1 MHSVNDFVIFV
12 KSHNSDDNYSVNLPI
27 YNDKIRAY
35 NDNYKV
41 TTKQTFF
48 EADRPERTHDMK
60 KYFNVSFQ
68 YSESVYCA
76 NIAHAESAETV
87 VAHYSAKYEWCKV
100 SEATAADVEEAQR
113 KGKPIIDIETPKKP
127 KATQKMHES
136 KTARAE
142 WESMSGEQQYNALV
156 AMAWTVRRKAEAR
169 NQTGAAWI
177 ETEDDAQTVAAD
189 AWTRMGAALD
199 RNEAQDAPAP
209 LAVIL
214 YRAAA
219 QAAHSISR
227 AEQRHARAISAT
239 IDDDGAER
247 WQIDTEAGADCDAIA
262 PSPEAAAILRESVE
276 SVARDQVDRVAL
288 TMTARGYTTA
298 EIAAALMVDRST
310 ISRRLYAMRDR
321 YHAQQGEE
329 AEA

>member
-1 MHSVNDFVIFV
+1 MIIT
-12 KSHNSDDNYSVNLPI
+12 KLPQ
-27 YNDKIRAY
+27 N
-35 NDNYKV
+35 N
-41 TTKQTFF
+41 TF

-60 KYFNVSFQ
+60 KYFNGSYQ

-76 NIAHAESAETV
+76 NIAHAESAEAV
-87 VAHYSAKYEWCKV
+87 EAHYSAKYEWCKV

-113 KGKPIIDIETPKKP
+113 KGKPIVEIET
-127 KATQKMHES
+127 A
-136 KTARAE
+136 TARAE

-199 RNEAQDAPAP
+199 RNETQDAPAP

-247 WQIDTEAGADCDAIA
+247 WQIDTEAGTDCDAIA

-321 YHAQQGEE
+321 YHAQQDN
-329 AEA
+329 AQD

>member
-1 MHSVNDFVIFV
+1 MPDGMTNAEFNAFLETLARLVE
-12 KSHNSDDNYSVNLPI
+12 
-27 YNDKIRAY
+27 
-35 NDNYKV
+35 
-41 TTKQTFF
+41 TTATTPEEAAQMI

-76 NIAHAESAETV
+76 NIAHAESAEAV
-87 VAHYSAKYEWCKV
+87 EAHYSAKYEWCMV

-113 KGKPIIDIETPKKP
+113 KGKPIVEIGTPKKP
-127 KATQKMHES
+127 

-189 AWTRMGAALD
+189 AWTRIPAALA
-199 RNEAQDAPAP
+199 RNETQEDPAP
-209 LAVIL
+209 LSVIL

-239 IDDDGAER
+239 VDDDGAER
-247 WQIDTEAGADCDAIA
+247 WQIDTEGGAACDAVA
-262 PSPEAAAILRESVE
+262 PSPESAAIIRESVE
-276 SVARDQVDRVAL
+276 SVARDQSDRVIL
-288 TMTARGYTTA
+288 TMTAKGYTVE
-298 EIAAALMVDRST
+298 EIGAALMMSHQAVSK
-310 ISRRLYAMRDR
+310 RLRAMRER

-329 AEA
+329 AEV

>member
-1 MHSVNDFVIFV
+1 
-12 KSHNSDDNYSVNLPI
+12 
-27 YNDKIRAY
+27 
-35 NDNYKV
+35 
-41 TTKQTFF
+41 
-48 EADRPERTHDMK
+48 MK

-76 NIAHAESAETV
+76 NIAHAESAEAV
-87 VAHYSAKYEWCKV
+87 EAHYSEKYEWCKV

-113 KGKPIIDIETPKKP
+113 RGKPIIEIETAQKK
-127 KATQKMHES
+127 HES

-142 WESMSGEQQYNALV
+142 WESMSGEQQYTALV

-189 AWTRMGAALD
+189 AWTRMGAALT

-247 WQIDTEAGADCDAIA
+247 WQIDTEAGTDCDAIA

>member
-1 MHSVNDFVIFV
+1 
-12 KSHNSDDNYSVNLPI
+12 
-27 YNDKIRAY
+27 
-35 NDNYKV
+35 
-41 TTKQTFF
+41 
-48 EADRPERTHDMK
+48 MK

-76 NIAHAESAETV
+76 NIAHAESAEAV
-87 VAHYSAKYEWCKV
+87 EAHYSAKYEWCKV
-100 SEATAADVEEAQR
+100 SEATAADVEEAKR
-113 KGKPIIDIETPKKP
+113 KGKPIMEIETPKKL
-127 KATQKMHES
+127 KAGQTMDENT

-142 WESMSGEQQYNALV
+142 WESMSGEQQYKALV

-247 WQIDTEAGADCDAIA
+247 WQIDTEAGTDCDAIA

>member
-1 MHSVNDFVIFV
+1 
-12 KSHNSDDNYSVNLPI
+12 
-27 YNDKIRAY
+27 
-35 NDNYKV
+35 
-41 TTKQTFF
+41 
-48 EADRPERTHDMK
+48 
-60 KYFNVSFQ
+60 
-68 YSESVYCA
+68 
-76 NIAHAESAETV
+76 
-87 VAHYSAKYEWCKV
+87 
-100 SEATAADVEEAQR
+100 
-113 KGKPIIDIETPKKP
+113 
-127 KATQKMHES
+127 
-136 KTARAE
+136 
-142 WESMSGEQQYNALV
+142 
-156 AMAWTVRRKAEAR
+156 
-169 NQTGAAWI
+169 
-177 ETEDDAQTVAAD
+177 
-189 AWTRMGAALD
+189 MGAALD

-247 WQIDTEAGADCDAIA
+247 WQIDTEAGTDCDAIA

-321 YHAQQGEE
+321 YHAQQDN
-329 AEA
+329 AQN

>member
-1 MHSVNDFVIFV
+1 MNE
-12 KSHNSDDNYSVNLPI
+12 N
-27 YNDKIRAY
+27 
-35 NDNYKV
+35 
-41 TTKQTFF
+41 T
-48 EADRPERTHDMK
+48 
-60 KYFNVSFQ
+60 
-68 YSESVYCA
+68 
-76 NIAHAESAETV
+76 
-87 VAHYSAKYEWCKV
+87 
-100 SEATAADVEEAQR
+100 
-113 KGKPIIDIETPKKP
+113 
-127 KATQKMHES
+127 

-142 WESMSGEQQYNALV
+142 WESMSGEQQYKALV

-199 RNEAQDAPAP
+199 RNETQDAPAP

-247 WQIDTEAGADCDAIA
+247 WQIDTEAGTDCDAIA

-329 AEA
+329 SEA

>member
-1 MHSVNDFVIFV
+1 
-12 KSHNSDDNYSVNLPI
+12 
-27 YNDKIRAY
+27 
-35 NDNYKV
+35 
-41 TTKQTFF
+41 
-48 EADRPERTHDMK
+48 MK

-76 NIAHAESAETV
+76 NIAHAESAEAV
-87 VAHYSAKYEWCKV
+87 EAHYSAKYEWCKV
-100 SEATAADVEEAQR
+100 SEATAADVEEAKR
-113 KGKPIIDIETPKKP
+113 KGKPVVEIETPKKP
-127 KATQKMHES
+127 KATQKKHES
-136 KTARAE
+136 KTAWSTAHAE

-247 WQIDTEAGADCDAIA
+247 WQIDTEAGTDCDAIA

>member
-1 MHSVNDFVIFV
+1 
-12 KSHNSDDNYSVNLPI
+12 
-27 YNDKIRAY
+27 
-35 NDNYKV
+35 
-41 TTKQTFF
+41 
-48 EADRPERTHDMK
+48 MK

-68 YSESVYCA
+68 YSKSVYCA

-87 VAHYSAKYEWCKV
+87 EAHYSAKYEWYKV

-113 KGKPIIDIETPKKP
+113 RGKPIVEIEP
-127 KATQKMHES
+127 AQKTHES

-142 WESMSGEQQYNALV
+142 WEQMTGEQQYKALQ
-156 AMAWTVRRKAEAR
+156 AMAWTVRRRAEAR

-189 AWTRMGAALD
+189 AWCRMAAALT

-247 WQIDTEAGADCDAIA
+247 WQIDTEGGADCDTIA

-276 SVARDQVDRVAL
+276 SVTRDQVDRVAL

-321 YHAQQGEE
+321 YHAQQGN
-329 AEA
+329 AQG

>member
-1 MHSVNDFVIFV
+1 MNE
-12 KSHNSDDNYSVNLPI
+12 N
-27 YNDKIRAY
+27 
-35 NDNYKV
+35 
-41 TTKQTFF
+41 T
-48 EADRPERTHDMK
+48 
-60 KYFNVSFQ
+60 
-68 YSESVYCA
+68 
-76 NIAHAESAETV
+76 
-87 VAHYSAKYEWCKV
+87 
-100 SEATAADVEEAQR
+100 
-113 KGKPIIDIETPKKP
+113 
-127 KATQKMHES
+127 

-189 AWTRMGAALD
+189 AWTRMGTALT

-247 WQIDTEAGADCDAIA
+247 WQIDTESGTDCDAIA

>member
-1 MHSVNDFVIFV
+1 MNE
-12 KSHNSDDNYSVNLPI
+12 N
-27 YNDKIRAY
+27 
-35 NDNYKV
+35 
-41 TTKQTFF
+41 T
-48 EADRPERTHDMK
+48 
-60 KYFNVSFQ
+60 
-68 YSESVYCA
+68 
-76 NIAHAESAETV
+76 
-87 VAHYSAKYEWCKV
+87 
-100 SEATAADVEEAQR
+100 
-113 KGKPIIDIETPKKP
+113 
-127 KATQKMHES
+127 

-142 WESMSGEQQYNALV
+142 WESMSGEHQYKALV

-247 WQIDTEAGADCDAIA
+247 WQIDTEAGTDCDAIA

-276 SVARDQVDRVAL
+276 SVRHAGPLPRAAGQRPGL
-288 TMTARGYTTA
+288 TTDAP
-298 EIAAALMVDRST
+298 
-310 ISRRLYAMRDR
+310 SR
-321 YHAQQGEE
+321 AQEGDKTP
-329 AEA
+329 

>member
-1 MHSVNDFVIFV
+1 MT
-12 KSHNSDDNYSVNLPI
+12 
-27 YNDKIRAY
+27 KI
-35 NDNYKV
+35 N
-41 TTKQTFF
+41 T
-48 EADRPERTHDMK
+48 
-60 KYFNVSFQ
+60 
-68 YSESVYCA
+68 
-76 NIAHAESAETV
+76 
-87 VAHYSAKYEWCKV
+87 
-100 SEATAADVEEAQR
+100 
-113 KGKPIIDIETPKKP
+113 
-127 KATQKMHES
+127 

-142 WESMSGEQQYNALV
+142 WAQMTGEQQYNALV
-156 AMAWTVRRKAEAR
+156 AMAWTVRRRAEAR

-189 AWTRMGAALD
+189 AWTRVGAALD

-247 WQIDTEAGADCDAIA
+247 WQIDTEGGAACDAVA
-262 PSPEAAAILRESVE
+262 PSPESAAIIRESVE
-276 SVARDQVDRVAL
+276 SVARDQSDRVIL
-288 TMTARGYTTA
+288 TMTAKGYTVE
-298 EIAAALMVDRST
+298 EIGAALMMSHQAVSK
-310 ISRRLYAMRDR
+310 RLRAMRER